1 MKLSEYLNSINYTK
15 DDVFLEDP
23 EYATKSYVP
32 YVINRCL
39 SYFPDTILHSNEM
52 NSKSFLDNKMQY
64 DYYRISLRKR
74 NRFSKWLKEEKSNDL
89 QLVKEYF
96 NYSNRQAKEAL
107 RILSQDDLKEIR
119 IFLDVGGVK

>member
-64 DYYRISLRKR
+64 DYYRFSLRKR
-74 NRFSKWLKEEKSNDL
+74 KRFSKWLKEEKSNDL

>member
-1 MKLSEYLNSINYTK
+1 MKLSEYLNAINYSK
-15 DDVFLEDP
+15 DDIFLEDP
-23 EYATKSYVP
+23 EYANKSYSP

-64 DYYRISLRKR
+64 DYYRFSLRKR
-74 NRFSKWLKEEKSNDL
+74 KRFSKWLKEEKSKDL
-89 QLVKEYF
+89 DVVKEYF

-107 RILSQDDLKEIR
+107 RILTSDDLQEIR
-119 IFLDVGGVK
+119 DFLDVGGVK

>member
-64 DYYRISLRKR
+64 DYYRFSLRKR
-74 NRFSKWLKEEKSNDL
+74 KRFSKWLKEEKSNDL

-107 RILSQDDLKEIR
+107 RILSQDDLK
-119 IFLDVGGVK
+119 

>member
-1 MKLSEYLNSINYTK
+1 MNAINYSK
-15 DDVFLEDP
+15 DDIFLEDP
-23 EYATKSYVP
+23 EYANKSYSP

-64 DYYRISLRKR
+64 DYYRFSLRKR
-74 NRFSKWLKEEKSNDL
+74 KRFSKWLKEEKSKDL
-89 QLVKEYF
+89 DVVKEYF

-107 RILSQDDLKEIR
+107 RILTSDDLQEIR
-119 IFLDVGGVK
+119 DFLDVGGVK

>member
-1 MKLSEYLNSINYTK
+1 MKLSEYLNAINYSK
-15 DDVFLEDP
+15 DDIFLEDP
-23 EYATKSYVP
+23 EYANKSYAP

-64 DYYRISLRKR
+64 DYYRFSLRKR
-74 NRFSKWLKEEKSNDL
+74 KRFSKWLKEEKSKDL
-89 QLVKEYF
+89 DVVKEYF

-107 RILSQDDLKEIR
+107 RILTSDDLQEIR
-119 IFLDVGGVK
+119 DFLDVGGVK

>member
-52 NSKSFLDNKMQY
+52 NGKSFLDHKMQY
-64 DYYRISLRKR
+64 DYYRFSLRKR
-74 NRFSKWLKEEKSNDL
+74 KRFSKWLKEEKSNNL
-89 QLVKEYF
+89 QIVKDYF

-107 RILSQDDLKEIR
+107 RILTPEDLQEIR
-119 IFLDVGGVK
+119 NFLDVGGVK